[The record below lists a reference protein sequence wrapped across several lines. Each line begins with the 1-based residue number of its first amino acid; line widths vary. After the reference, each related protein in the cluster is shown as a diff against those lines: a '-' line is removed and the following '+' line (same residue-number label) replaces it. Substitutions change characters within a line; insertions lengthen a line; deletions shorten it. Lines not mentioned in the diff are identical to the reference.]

1 MSAGLTLSHLP
12 RDCPNRAAIM
22 SRRPRTCPRTDLSF
36 ASASPSARPFP
47 THGELLAG
55 VLALLDPLLLLR
67 ARLVC
72 AEWCH
77 VISSSRHL
85 WQRVVERQVALADR
99 ARSGAGIAMEKV
111 EGGNAER
118 GNAEVRGGAASGE
131 GNRLG
136 GGEKKGA
143 AGRGAEEGGGKAGSG
158 GGGRE
163 PGRGEESAEGGSG
176 GEEVEGMGSEG
187 VRTAVGMAVGA
198 EQRRRYGRGEV
209 RVCLMRGHTRGRVN
223 GVAMRHGAVA
233 TGGSDDCVRLWQV
246 PALPALP
253 SPPSSHRSAASSAPS
268 PPSALPACRQTA
280 CFPSPAAQP
289 ITAVDLTDIMVL
301 AASGTQVFAWNKE
314 TGKLLRSFGGHH
326 QRVRT
331 MSYDDT
337 DLLAACSDGTVHVY
351 DIYSGTTTHI
361 LRPHARAR
369 GGATAMSY
377 SGSMGLL
384 LSGGTDGTVRLT
396 DCRSSLQLHTLLV
409 TDPSPVTSV
418 LLSVPSN
425 RVMAASASG
434 HLRVW
439 DLSPRILTAT
449 FSSSPSH
456 LPKFILSLLPCHLS
470 PALPLHRSP
479 ARTLMDIAISPPT
492 HTTLALPSSP
502 LALPPVLLTAGA
514 TGLVQILDAASL
526 APLRRLSRPPL
537 AELAL
542 GGGAGV
548 AVEVDRCGGAGE
560 GQGSLRLGSG
570 QGMREGGEDKGQGQ
584 SQVARGSRGVH
595 ASIGENGAAAGVS
608 SGGVSGGAASGVTGI
623 AARTSTFVTSHV
635 DGTGTLWFAGL

>member
-1 MSAGLTLSHLP
+1 
-12 RDCPNRAAIM
+12 M
-22 SRRPRTCPRTDLSF
+22 SRRPRTCPRTELSS

-47 THGELLAG
+47 IHGELLAG

-99 ARSGAGIAMEKV
+99 ARAGADIATEGAEGGGGAGDKWNRS
-111 EGGNAER
+111 GG
-118 GNAEVRGGAASGE
+118 S
-131 GNRLG
+131 
-136 GGEKKGA
+136 EKKGA
-143 AGRGAEEGGGKAGSG
+143 AGRGAEEGGGKAGSW

-163 PGRGEESAEGGSG
+163 AGRGEEGAEGKSG
-176 GEEVEGMGSEG
+176 GEEVEGMGSES
-187 VRTAVGMAVGA
+187 VRASVGLAVGA

-209 RVCLMRGHTRGRVN
+209 RACVMRGHTRGRV
-223 GVAMRHGAVA
+223 GSVAMRHGVVA

-246 PALPALP
+246 PARPALSSAYVSASSSP
-253 SPPSSHRSAASSAPS
+253 FSPP
-268 PPSALPACRQTA
+268 ACCCQTA

-289 ITAVDLTDIMVL
+289 ITAVDLTDIMLL
-301 AASGTQVFAWNKE
+301 AASGSQVFAWNKE

-326 QRVRT
+326 QRIRT

-351 DIYSGTTTHI
+351 DIYSGMTTHI

-369 GGATAMSY
+369 GGAAAMSY
-377 SGSMGLL
+377 SATMGLL

-396 DCRSSLQLHTLLV
+396 DCRSSLQLHTLLF
-409 TDPSPVTSV
+409 TDPTPVTSV
-418 LLSVPSN
+418 LLSAPSH

-439 DLSPRILTAT
+439 DLR
-449 FSSSPSH
+449 SPS
-456 LPKFILSLLPCHLS
+456 
-470 PALPLHRSP
+470 
-479 ARTLMDIAISPPT
+479 RTLMDTTISSPT

-502 LALPPVLLTAGA
+502 LVLPPVLLTAGT

-526 APLRRLSRPPL
+526 TPLRRLRRPPL

-548 AVEVDRCGGAGE
+548 AVEVDGSGGTGE
-560 GQGSLRLGSG
+560 GQGLMRGTG
-570 QGMREGGEDKGQGQ
+570 WGMREGGEEKAQ
-584 SQVARGSRGVH
+584 SQGGQRGGGSVEVH
-595 ASIGENGAAAGVS
+595 ALIGGNGVAAGVS
-608 SGGVSGGAASGVTGI
+608 GRGVSGGVTAGVTGI

-635 DGTGTLWFAGL
+635 DGTATLWFAGL